1 MPEVSCQY
9 SASTRSDMGP
19 GRQVSWWLCTSTTSQ
34 GRVLMSTLFCVG
46 AVVLKPMED
55 AGAVRMRGLPPSLEP
70 AIGKLKCIPEQPRQ
84 ELHGNLFSP

>member
-1 MPEVSCQY
+1 
-9 SASTRSDMGP
+9 
-19 GRQVSWWLCTSTTSQ
+19 
-34 GRVLMSTLFCVG
+34 MSTLFCVG